1 MERAG
6 CIEMIYP
13 ELEDRIVVTI
23 MGACAQELYNL
34 GDRDNFFYLQHAM
47 GLASSI
53 GLGLAMHLPAERV
66 IVLDGDG
73 SVLMNLGT
81 FVTLARYRPRNLIHV
96 VFDNG
101 SLLSTGGFESQTATG
116 VTDIAAIARGAG
128 IEYVA
133 TASTTIEFGE
143 AFLAALECEGL
154 SVIVAKV
161 AAVGPEHYG
170 MDLQLPE
177 NAFRFRRWI
186 QTRKRDSAA

>member
-128 IEYVA
+128 IEHVA

-186 QTRKRDSAA
+186 QTRKRSA